1 MRSPVR
7 TLLVSLVLVAVG
19 GGVAGAALSDDLGV
33 AEYANAHQA
42 SAGAV
47 AATVPVPP
55 ATPQGECGP
64 GSLPETAAQGRVPK
78 ADYTSG
84 RAAQGYTCNAE
95 QVGHSGTTG
104 GFKTFEYQ
112 DAAGRQC
119 AYYDG
124 TLLFPTS
131 VFHGDAPGVHVL
143 DMTDPANPVETARLL
158 TLGTQTP
165 HESLV
170 LNAERGLLAAITGNP
185 ATAPAVVDIY
195 DVSQDCRQPALRS
208 SLPVVGVF
216 GHESGFSPDGRTLW
230 LSSNGITALDVTD
243 PDAPSEVWSTQDYS
257 VHGLSFNPDGTRLYA
272 ADLSGETGIII
283 LDVAEVQARTADPTV
298 QEVSRLDWPER
309 SIPQNTIPVTFDG
322 REHLIEFDEYAR
334 DVFAYDPASPVG
346 AARIID
352 ISDETAPV
360 VVSTMRLEVN
370 QPSARVGEQKDDP
383 GAQQGVQGYA
393 AHYCGV
399 PTTTDPTV
407 LACSFILSGL
417 RVFDI
422 SEPAE
427 PQEVAYFNQ
436 PAPDGLPLLSGAY
449 AMSAP
454 SFDVERKLVYYADG
468 NSGFYAVRLTNGVW
482 GSAAAPAQPGQPGQ
496 PSAGPVQQPATEAT
510 SGKNAAAPATSVR
523 ASSAGRLP
531 ATGLATT
538 ALLPAAGLLLLAA
551 FLRRRSTAA
560 SR

>member
-1 MRSPVR
+1 MRSTYR
-7 TLLVSLVLVAVG
+7 TLAVSLLLVAG
-19 GGVAGAALSDDLGV
+19 GGTVATAAGSDDLGV
-33 AEYANAHQA
+33 GEYAEAHDA
-42 SAGAV
+42 RAGAV

-55 ATPQGECGP
+55 ATPRADCGP
-64 GSLPETAAQGRVPK
+64 GSLPETAEQGRVPK
-78 ADYTSG
+78 ADYASG
-84 RAAQGYTCNAE
+84 RADQGYTCNVQ
-95 QVGHSGTTG
+95 QVGHTGTTG
-104 GFKTFEYQ
+104 GFKTFEYR
-112 DAAGRQC
+112 DAAGRRC

-131 VFHGDAPGVHVL
+131 LFHGDAPGVHVL

-158 TLGTQTP
+158 TLGSQTP

-170 LNAERGLLAAITGNP
+170 LNPERGLLAAITGTP
-185 ATAPAVVDIY
+185 ATAPAVVDVY
-195 DVSQDCRQPALRS
+195 DVSSDCRQPQLRS
-208 SLPVVGVF
+208 SLPLPGVF

-230 LSSNGITALDVTD
+230 VSSQGITAVDVTD
-243 PDAPSEVWSTQDYS
+243 PTRPSPVWSSQDYS
-257 VHGLSFNPDGTRLYA
+257 VHGLSLDENGTRLYA
-272 ADLSGETGIII
+272 ADLSGETGIFV
-283 LDVAEVQARTADPTV
+283 LDVSQVQDRVPSPTV
-298 QEVSRLDWPER
+298 REVSRLDWPER

-322 REHLIEFDEYAR
+322 RKHLIEFDEYSR
-334 DVFAYDPASPVG
+334 DVFSYDPASPVG

-370 QPSARVGEQKDDP
+370 QPSARAGAQKDDP

-422 SEPAE
+422 DDPAQ
-427 PQEVAYFNQ
+427 PREVAYFNQ

-454 SFDVERKLVYYADG
+454 SFDVERRLVYYADG
-468 NSGFYAVRLTNGVW
+468 NSGFYALRLTNGVW
-482 GSAAAPAQPGQPGQ
+482 GSAAAPAPQP
-496 PSAGPVQQPATEAT
+496 PAT
-510 SGKNAAAPATSVR
+510 GPAAPAASPR
-523 ASSAGRLP
+523 AATGSRLP
-531 ATGLATT
+531 ATGLAPF
-538 ALLPAAGLLLLAA
+538 ALLPAAGLLLLAGV
-551 FLRRRSTAA
+551 LRRRSA
-560 SR
+560 